1 MTIKKMLRGA
11 SPRVLV
17 LGALGVLTLGVAAL
31 SVYASYTLLVPRF
44 GGWAVPTVAALDTL
58 WLVLQATEI
67 IAGNNLA
74 RTRWVRGAGLALTV
88 VIAAVPT
95 AELALTG
102 PGGTDLAVILT
113 PVAIVATKFG
123 WALVLPALG
132 RRVSP
137 TTRQAIDIRRQ
148 EVANRLEEM
157 EAEAADR
164 VELLTVARRLERRV
178 GRAETAYRRSTLSV
192 QKASTER
199 LYGQAQE
206 TADTIAERPLPASV
220 AAIALPSLDGWTPTA
235 PALPVTPVMQVNG
248 PDHDGR
254 DDSQEARLLVMVQAH
269 AALSGVTAPRPG
281 TPLDDGELRL
291 VLRAL
296 RSIEDPPQSYRV
308 SAGVFRR
315 AGFVASEHRIR
326 PLWRELTAE
335 AGDATEDSEEDA
347 DEPHRE
353 HRSG

>member
-1 MTIKKMLRGA
+1 MRTIKQQIGTA
-11 SPRVLV
+11 SPRAAV

-31 SVYASYTLLVPRF
+31 SVYASYTILVPVF
-44 GGWAVPTVAALDTL
+44 GAWAVPTVAALDTL

-67 IAGNNLA
+67 IAGNNAA
-74 RTRWVRGAGLALTV
+74 RTRGVRGAGLALTF

-95 AELALTG
+95 AELAVNG
-102 PGGTDLAVILT
+102 SGGTDLAVILT
-113 PVAIVATKFG
+113 PVAIVATKLG

-132 RRVSP
+132 RRVS
-137 TTRQAIDIRRQ
+137 TATRTAIDTRRQ
-148 EVANRLEEM
+148 EVADRLEQM

-192 QKASTER
+192 QKHTTDR
-199 LYGQAQE
+199 LYDQAQE
-206 TADTIAERPLPASV
+206 TADTVADKPLPASV
-220 AAIALPSLDGWTPTA
+220 TAIALPSLEGWTPTA
-235 PALPVTPVMQVNG
+235 PALPVTPVTQVSG
-248 PDHDGR
+248 PDHSGR
-254 DDSQEARLLVMVQAH
+254 DDSSQEARLLVMVHAH
-269 AALSGVTAPRPG
+269 AALGAVTAPRPG
-281 TPLDDGELRL
+281 TPLDDDALRL

-326 PLWRELTAE
+326 PVWRELTAD
-335 AGDATEDSEEDA
+335 AGESAEESEEDA
-347 DEPHRE
+347 EEPHR
-353 HRSG
+353 